1 MLERDD
7 FPATA
12 FHAERLEGSS
22 PFHWNAR
29 VPRNVAERK

>member
-12 FHAERLEGSS
+12 FHAEHLENPHRSTGT
-22 PFHWNAR
+22 R
-29 VPRNVAERK
+29 TVPRNVAERK